1 MLNVRTHSSAE
12 CSSCGDHYFELSQIN
27 PYDGIVAMPHHIG
40 QMCTNISPSSKQA
53 TIIIKVTAKLLFN
66 LISKICYTAYRAGQM
81 QKRKQLERLIFVHFP
96 VFMCVSN
103 FVCGLTMNHVFAG
116 TVCHQY
122 QQHPA

>member
-1 MLNVRTHSSAE
+1 MLNVRTHLSAE

-66 LISKICYTAYRAGQM
+66 SISKICYTQYAGQM

-96 VFMCVSN
+96 CFYVRIKFCLWSWYESC
-103 FVCGLTMNHVFAG
+103 FCR
-116 TVCHQY
+116 HQY